1 MQKPHERTLKMMENY
16 VRLHE
21 EGRSVSEIAKLYGL
35 SASTVYGLL
44 AEIANRAGVSRE
56 SLLEKPFTA
65 DHSGRNFT
73 PVKPVNTMELERH
86 FNEVLDNLK
95 KVRTELGLCIAKQ
108 VENTEILTI
117 REE

>member
-35 SASTVYGLL
+35 STSTVYGRL
-44 AEIANRAGVSRE
+44 AEIANKAGVSRK

-73 PVKPVNTMELERH
+73 PVKPVNTTELERR

-95 KVRTELGLCIAKQ
+95 KVRAELSLCIAKQ
-108 VENTEILTI
+108 EENAKILII

>member
-21 EGRSVSEIAKLYGL
+21 EGRSVSEIAKLYSL
-35 SASTVYGLL
+35 STSTVYGRL
-44 AEIANRAGVSRE
+44 AEIANKAGVSRK

-73 PVKPVNTMELERH
+73 PVKPVNTTELERH

-95 KVRTELGLCIAKQ
+95 KVRAELSLCIAKQ
-108 VENTEILTI
+108 EENAKILTI